1 MRPDCSAAGE
11 TIDAGRSFSGNAL
24 VEIANAIVHVY
35 KQAYGRGPTKA
46 RARFMGSDVLVVLL
60 EDNLTVA
67 ERNLVA
73 LGEFA
78 RVREQR
84 LLMEAAFEDQKRA
97 QVERILHAGSLPRS
111 PASIPVAI
119 SPSRSSP
126 WSRAPSPSSARCRTD
141 RGFIDYMR
149 RGTAGR
155 PRPRSGRRTP
165 LAAGSSRWNANVW
178 IEVPVRP
185 VVADGFTHEPR
196 VPGLR
201 PS

>member
-97 QVERILHAGSLPRS
+97 QVERILQRRIVA
-111 PASIPVAI
+111 AI
-119 SPSRSSP
+119 SGIDPRRDLAVEIFTLEPSAESELGALP
-126 WSRAPSPSSARCRTD
+126 D
-141 RGFIDYMR
+141 
-149 RGTAGR
+149 
-155 PRPRSGRRTP
+155 
-165 LAAGSSRWNANVW
+165 
-178 IEVPVRP
+178 
-185 VVADGFTHEPR
+185 
-196 VPGLR
+196 
-201 PS
+201 